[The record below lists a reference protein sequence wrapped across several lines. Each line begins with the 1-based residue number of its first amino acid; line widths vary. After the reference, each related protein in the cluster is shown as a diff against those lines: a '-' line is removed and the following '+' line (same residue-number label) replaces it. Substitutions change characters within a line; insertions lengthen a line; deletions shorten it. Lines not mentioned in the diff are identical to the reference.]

1 MNIWIGN
8 MLPQPLIEIIRWRRE
23 RNACCMCVLILMWWL
38 MDGCGAEWRWWRRP
52 VTFDGSH
59 SSLTTAADNWIWTV
73 WASVFAYARHA
84 IWHPL
89 CGKRR
94 HAQWAH
100 RISFSSRPINI
111 HVPHNFRDSQQLSDK
126 AIFTPAAAAVRR
138 WFALRIKLPFIL
150 WDMQCGYIFQQEIE
164 EATLIFVSEIGA
176 PTQWLTLKVS
186 SLEICHLPLTS
197 TSLAQNNQTALCR
210 WTHSKAI
217 RICIR
222 RRYANKSQTNNQAQ
236 AILVISL
243 SNAINNVHFFHF
255 RTEAKTHFSNSFFF
269 SAILCL

>member
-1 MNIWIGN
+1 MRAVCAFWFWCDGWWMAAVPNGADGGGQLRLTEVIHRWPPRQIIGF
-8 MLPQPLIEIIRWRRE
+8 E
-23 RNACCMCVLILMWWL
+23 RL
-38 MDGCGAEWRWWRRP
+38 
-52 VTFDGSH
+52 
-59 SSLTTAADNWIWTV
+59 

-111 HVPHNFRDSQQLSDK
+111 HVPHNFRDSQQLSDR

-138 WFALRIKLPFIL
+138 WFVLRIKLPFIL

-164 EATLIFVSEIGA
+164 EAALIFVSEIGA

-222 RRYANKSQTNNQAQ
+222 RRYANKSQTKHQAQ
-236 AILVISL
+236 AILFISL
-243 SNAINNVHFFHF
+243 SNAINNVHFFPLSDGSEN
-255 RTEAKTHFSNSFFF
+255 TFFKF
-269 SAILCL
+269 LLFFCHSLSVENAIDSKKKKKWPICLHQYGDR